1 MAVRFSIYFVY
12 HPLLIPRYTSNTGIP
27 HISTMDWLLVG
38 FSFLVVTNTW
48 MDHIS

>member
-1 MAVRFSIYFVY
+1 
-12 HPLLIPRYTSNTGIP
+12 
-27 HISTMDWLLVG
+27 MDWLLVG